1 MEDGLDAVGSPSFD
15 DRICD
20 DAPEQGVDRRR
31 GATRRELDAPTGR
44 CRGHW
49 NDQLRCGVADRV
61 GIGVGDARM
70 QGDLD
75 GVVVVAGDGP
85 CRRLQ
90 QRIDEEGGESI
101 ALLVDEFA
109 LDEGDVA
116 HDDRT
121 G

>member
-1 MEDGLDAVGSPSFD
+1 MRWAAHRSMTGLAM
-15 DRICD
+15 
-20 DAPEQGVDRRR
+20 
-31 GATRRELDAPTGR
+31 TRRSRASIVAAVQPGGNSTR
-44 CRGHW
+44 RPVAAAGHW

-90 QRIDEEGGESI
+90 QRIDEEGGEAI
-101 ALLVDEFA
+101 ALLVDEFT